1 MRWGGEHVHD
11 IAQWPARACMRAVL
25 FHCAAG
31 SASVLTA
38 CPCCPASSLWNAAH
52 DDTIPDPKSHSQ
64 TKIQGLHNAN
74 WLWNVGGQETGS
86 AVHAITGQNTHV
98 PFH

>member
-1 MRWGGEHVHD
+1 MISFSGLR
-11 IAQWPARACMRAVL
+11 ARARACRAISRRCWQCVCTDAL
-25 FHCAAG
+25 PF
-31 SASVLTA
+31 
-38 CPCCPASSLWNAAH
+38 CPASSLWNAAH